1 MPAFSFEKI
10 SPPVR
15 RGPIAP
21 ILRKLGIFP
30 VRRGKG
36 DIQAVR
42 TAADVAGRGHPVGIF
57 PEGTRRAKGFRK
69 SRAPRAH
76 TGAARVAIAARVPL
90 VPAAIL
96 GTERLTL
103 LRRWRVAFGAPVP
116 LADLPPDDRQAAREA
131 TRRLMAAIA
140 ELEEELRAE
149 AERAKLRLHP
159 RLRLDVS
166 FGDFTVPGTTA
177 SNHRPLVVTARLG

>member
-1 MPAFSFEKI
+1 MCSGVLIASLLYVQGMATAELL
-10 SPPVR
+10 

-76 TGAARVAIAARVPL
+76 TDAARVAIAARVPL
-90 VPAAIL
+90 V
-96 GTERLTL
+96 
-103 LRRWRVAFGAPVP
+103 
-116 LADLPPDDRQAAREA
+116 
-131 TRRLMAAIA
+131 
-140 ELEEELRAE
+140 
-149 AERAKLRLHP
+149 
-159 RLRLDVS
+159 
-166 FGDFTVPGTTA
+166 
-177 SNHRPLVVTARLG
+177 